1 MLKSKKAGAGDSAQR
16 HNIPSIVIVGILAF
30 LGILLACFIHVRL
43 IRDNLKDVISDQYG
57 SQLQVAEKAMGD
69 RMKDIEGNIDNAS
82 AEIEL
87 KMQKKCSDSQITQV
101 LAKYATSDDITNLI
115 FIDRDGIALLDS
127 GEAKD
132 VSSYYDELNAA
143 KDRRFFVSKRGIYGE
158 DGYSLVYLSPVV
170 VNGETE
176 GMVVAT
182 QDCKHMIESDAFANM
197 KRIGNIYML
206 DQDAHILASSYP
218 VDDIHGDYDTIY
230 DFSSAMYH
238 LTNKSVL
245 TMEAALENT
254 ATDEETVVCQDKDG
268 NNFSYDEAV
277 HRLILRE
284 ELAEQERN
292 VLVSHQFYL
301 STGKDD
307 TIERSASELVT
318 VGNIDSVQGDILNR
332 FDYAALGHIHK
343 AQRLNGRDC
352 CRYCGTPLAC
362 SFSEEGQQKGV
373 IEVELGAKGEVTT
386 TVLPLVP
393 LRQVRT
399 IKDTLANVLAQPS
412 GDYVS
417 ITLTDADDYLAGD
430 TRDRLMACFPHLL
443 HVGRENRAQADYPL
457 EREMAVQLSPFDLCR
472 DFLQDMDAEEE
483 TLLASVINEVQE
495 AGK

>member
-1 MLKSKKAGAGDSAQR
+1 MRFFHLSDLHIGSKLMNHDLAEDQEHILQEIVRLAEERQPDAIVIAGD
-16 HNIPSIVIVGILAF
+16 IY
-30 LGILLACFIHVRL
+30 
-43 IRDNLKDVISDQYG
+43 D
-57 SQLQVAEKAMGD
+57 KAVP
-69 RMKDIEGNIDNAS
+69 S
-82 AEIEL
+82 AEAVARFDRFVTALARRVPQAEI
-87 KMQKKCSDSQITQV
+87 MMISGNHDSAERVNVFRQV
-101 LAKYATSDDITNLI
+101 LARQHI
-115 FIDRDGIALLDS
+115 
-127 GEAKD
+127 
-132 VSSYYDELNAA
+132 
-143 KDRRFFVSKRGIYGE
+143 
-158 DGYSLVYLSPVV
+158 
-170 VNGETE
+170 
-176 GMVVAT
+176 
-182 QDCKHMIESDAFANM
+182 HMIGRPPALPAE
-197 KRIGNIYML
+197 
-206 DQDAHILASSYP
+206 
-218 VDDIHGDYDTIY
+218 TI
-230 DFSSAMYH
+230 AKVT
-238 LTNKSVL
+238 L
-245 TMEAALENT
+245 
-254 ATDEETVVCQDKDG
+254 TDEYGPVNFYLLPFVKPSMVKLITGTDKDG